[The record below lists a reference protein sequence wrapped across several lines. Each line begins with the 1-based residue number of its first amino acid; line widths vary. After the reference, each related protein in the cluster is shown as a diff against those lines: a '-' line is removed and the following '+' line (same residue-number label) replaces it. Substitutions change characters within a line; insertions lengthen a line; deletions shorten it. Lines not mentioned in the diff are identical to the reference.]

1 MDPIRLRSIG
11 VSVYRVPIET
21 PVQTSFG
28 VLRDRAAVVVRAID
42 EDGREGW
49 GEIWCNFPTV
59 GAEHRARLLAETVAP
74 LALGR
79 AWASPAECFDALTAA
94 VRVLA
99 IQSGEPGPLAQVVA
113 GVDIAMW
120 DLAARRQQQPLWRML
135 GGRSG
140 RVNVYASGLNPTQP
154 ERLAA
159 AKAAEGYTA
168 FKLKIGFGAQRDVA
182 NLSNLRATVGES
194 ARLMVDANQAW
205 DVEEALR
212 MAGQLAPLRP
222 LWLEEPIAAD
232 SPIEEWQRLA
242 QHSPIPLAAGENLRA
257 GEFARFLEARCLRVL
272 QPDVAKWG
280 GFTGCLPLG
289 EAAANASA
297 WLCPHWLGGGIGLL
311 ATLHLKA
318 AIGGEGFTE
327 IDANPN
333 PLRELLAG
341 GLPPVREGAV
351 ALPEAPGLGARPEV
365 AALAAYLTLERT
377 IDTQQISEGR
387 QP

>member
-1 MDPIRLRSIG
+1 MEPIRLRSIG
-11 VSVYRVPIET
+11 VSVYRVPVDT

-28 VLRDRAAVVVRAID
+28 VLRDRAAVVVRAVD
-42 EDGREGW
+42 ENGCEGW

-74 LALGR
+74 LALAR
-79 AWASPAECFDALTAA
+79 AWASPAESHDALAAA

-120 DLAARRQQQPLWRML
+120 DLAARREQVPLWRML

-140 RVNVYASGLNPTQP
+140 IVNVYASGLNPTGP
-154 ERLAA
+154 ERLAS

-168 FKLKIGFGAQRDVA
+168 FKLKVGFGAERDIA
-182 NLSNLRATVGES
+182 NLSNLRSALGAS

-205 DVEEALR
+205 QVEEAQQ
-212 MAGQLAPLRP
+212 MADRLATFRP

-232 SPIEEWQRLA
+232 APVEQWQWLA
-242 QHSPIPLAAGENLRA
+242 QHSPVPLAAGENLRA
-257 GEFARFLEARCLRVL
+257 GDFVRFLDARCLKVL

-280 GFTGCLPLG
+280 GFTGCVPLG
-289 EAAANASA
+289 EAARKASA

-318 AIGGEGFTE
+318 AVGGEGFAE
-327 IDANPN
+327 VDANPN

-341 GLPPVREGAV
+341 ELPAVRDGAMT
-351 ALPEAPGLGARPEV
+351 LPQLPGLGAQPNLS
-365 AALAAYLTLERT
+365 ALASCVTLELKVASPRFS
-377 IDTQQISEGR
+377 QGR
-387 QP
+387 